1 MKIKPEFMLHQIGEE
16 YIVMHDGSTN
26 VDFSRIINLN
36 HTAAYL
42 WQRFRDAD
50 FDADALTA
58 ALTERY
64 DVAPEQARRDAEAFI
79 QSLQRCASSADRAMM
94 QQAFFS
100 LVRAGLWDTPADAAL
115 FRGLTPAQWQEL
127 HRLAHTQSLLAVV
140 FDGLNTLPADLRP
153 PRPLY
158 LQWAAQTLQIEQAND
173 RLDRM
178 IVRLDRLYTDAGLHP
193 VLLKGQGM
201 AACYRQPRHRQC
213 GDIDVY
219 LGKDGQPRAN
229 RLLLEDGAQETG
241 EESDK
246 HASYELDGVHVE
258 NHRLVNRTNN
268 PLANRRFRRLVRE
281 WYPQGTERRIG
292 MATPPPT
299 FNALYIFLHAFEHF
313 LNSGIGLRQ
322 LCDWCCLL
330 RTRRADL
337 DDARFVRDL
346 RRLGLLRA
354 ARAFGYVCVSRLG
367 LPSDCL
373 PFDTEGCRRL
383 GEDLVD
389 EIFATGNF
397 GKHDRRVAPR
407 PKGYWRGKW
416 HTFCRATRRVARLY
430 GYAPVEA
437 CFYPVTLIKGT
448 LAIQLNLLKK
458 RLRL

>member
-1 MKIKPEFMLHQIGEE
+1 
-16 YIVMHDGSTN
+16 
-26 VDFSRIINLN
+26 
-36 HTAAYL
+36 
-42 WQRFRDAD
+42 
-50 FDADALTA
+50 
-58 ALTERY
+58 
-64 DVAPEQARRDAEAFI
+64 
-79 QSLQRCASSADRAMM
+79 M

-100 LVRAGLWDTPADAAL
+100 LVRAGLWGTPADAAL

-229 RLLLEDGAQETG
+229 RLLLEAGAQETG

-268 PLANRRFRRLVRE
+268 PLANRRFCRLVCE
-281 WYPQGTERRIG
+281 WYPQDAERRIG

-322 LCDWCCLL
+322 LCDWCCLCCAPAGL
-330 RTRRADL
+330 TSTPTASVATCAGWDCSAPPAPSATSASAAWACRPTACPSTPRAADAWAKTWWTKSSPRATSASMTAASRRAP
-337 DDARFVRDL
+337 R
-346 RRLGLLRA
+346 
-354 ARAFGYVCVSRLG
+354 
-367 LPSDCL
+367 
-373 PFDTEGCRRL
+373 
-383 GEDLVD
+383 
-389 EIFATGNF
+389 ATG
-397 GKHDRRVAPR
+397 GASGTPSAEPR
-407 PKGYWRGKW
+407 AVWPAF
-416 HTFCRATRRVARLY
+416 T
-430 GYAPVEA
+430 
-437 CFYPVTLIKGT
+437 VTLPWK
-448 LAIQLNLLKK
+448 LASIP
-458 RLRL
+458 

>member
-1 MKIKPEFMLHQIGEE
+1 
-16 YIVMHDGSTN
+16 
-26 VDFSRIINLN
+26 
-36 HTAAYL
+36 
-42 WQRFRDAD
+42 
-50 FDADALTA
+50 
-58 ALTERY
+58 
-64 DVAPEQARRDAEAFI
+64 
-79 QSLQRCASSADRAMM
+79 MM

-140 FDGLNTLPADLRP
+140 FDGLNTLPVDLRP

-246 HASYELDGVHVE
+246 HASYELDGVHIE

-268 PLANRRFRRLVRE
+268 PLANRRFVRLVRE
-281 WYPQGTERRIG
+281 WYPQGAERRIG
-292 MATPPPT
+292 MATPPHSK
-299 FNALYIFLHAFEHF
+299 AVSAC
-313 LNSGIGLRQ
+313 G
-322 LCDWCCLL
+322 
-330 RTRRADL
+330 RRASHTMKL
-337 DDARFVRDL
+337 QLALLLSPPVRICHTSA
-346 RRLGLLRA
+346 GGM
-354 ARAFGYVCVSRLG
+354 FTEPISRLAMNN
-367 LPSDCL
+367 SRM
-373 PFDTEGCRRL
+373 T
-383 GEDLVD
+383 
-389 EIFATGNF
+389 
-397 GKHDRRVAPR
+397 
-407 PKGYWRGKW
+407 
-416 HTFCRATRRVARLY
+416 
-430 GYAPVEA
+430 PVKPIPYLQPL
-437 CFYPVTLIKGT
+437 FISVFF
-448 LAIQLNLLKK
+448 
-458 RLRL
+458 

>member
-1 MKIKPEFMLHQIGEE
+1 
-16 YIVMHDGSTN
+16 
-26 VDFSRIINLN
+26 
-36 HTAAYL
+36 
-42 WQRFRDAD
+42 
-50 FDADALTA
+50 
-58 ALTERY
+58 
-64 DVAPEQARRDAEAFI
+64 
-79 QSLQRCASSADRAMM
+79 M

-100 LVRAGLWDTPADAAL
+100 LVRAGLWGTPADAAL

-178 IVRLDRLYTDAGLHP
+178 IVRLDRLYTDAGLRP

-219 LGKDGQPRAN
+219 LGKD
-229 RLLLEDGAQETG
+229 
-241 EESDK
+241 
-246 HASYELDGVHVE
+246 VE

-292 MATPPPT
+292 MPTPPPT

-322 LCDWCCLL
+322 LCDWC
-330 RTRRADL
+330 
-337 DDARFVRDL
+337 
-346 RRLGLLRA
+346 A

-367 LPSDCL
+367 LPPEYL
-373 PFDTEGCRRL
+373 PFDTAGCRRL

-458 RLRL
+458 RLCP

>member
-1 MKIKPEFMLHQIGEE
+1 
-16 YIVMHDGSTN
+16 
-26 VDFSRIINLN
+26 
-36 HTAAYL
+36 
-42 WQRFRDAD
+42 
-50 FDADALTA
+50 
-58 ALTERY
+58 
-64 DVAPEQARRDAEAFI
+64 
-79 QSLQRCASSADRAMM
+79 MM

-100 LVRAGLWDTPADAAL
+100 LVRAGLWNTPADAAL
-115 FRGLTPAQWQEL
+115 FRGLAPAQWQEF

-178 IVRLDRLYTDAGLHP
+178 IVRLDRLYTDAGLRP

-229 RLLLEDGAQETG
+229 RLLLEAGAQETG

-268 PLANRRFRRLVRE
+268 PLANRRFCRLVCE
-281 WYPQGTERRIG
+281 WYPQDAERRIG

-330 RTRRADL
+330 RTRRDDIDADRL
-337 DDARFVRDL
+337 VRDL

-367 LPSDCL
+367 LPPEYL
-373 PFDTEGCRRL
+373 PFDTAGCRRL

-458 RLRL
+458 RLCP